1 MKHNWTTLF
10 RMNSCQEMVDSFCS
24 LVTYWLD
31 YFMPVVR
38 TSVNNLNKPWVTAS
52 FQQLIKQR
60 QRARMASQTELY
72 RRLRNSQPNGR
83 LLAKKNI
90 TRRR

>member
-1 MKHNWTTLF
+1 
-10 RMNSCQEMVDSFCS
+10 MNSCQEMVDSFYS

-52 FQQLIKQR
+52 FQQLIKLR

-72 RRLRNSQPNGR
+72 RRLRNKFNRMAVSLR
-83 LLAKKNI
+83 KKI
-90 TRRR
+90 LREEGDRPTYS